1 MFLTEPGNL
10 PPNLYSCLLYLVGVV
25 FLVMLPNDKFNRRN
39 FFDENALMTGL
50 VKREFMDAG
59 SIREIAN
66 RLKSAASDE

>member
-1 MFLTEPGNL
+1 
-10 PPNLYSCLLYLVGVV
+10 
-25 FLVMLPNDKFNRRN
+25 MLPNDKFNRRN